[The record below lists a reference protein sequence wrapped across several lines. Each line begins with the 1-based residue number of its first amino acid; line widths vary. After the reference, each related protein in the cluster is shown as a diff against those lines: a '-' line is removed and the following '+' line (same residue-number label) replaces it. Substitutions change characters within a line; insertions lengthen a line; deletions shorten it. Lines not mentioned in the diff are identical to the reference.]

1 MTMSRIND
9 MSRNVKP
16 IQCKNKLVQLILPR
30 KSAKPMETIKK
41 KNPLRDREKC
51 VHEH

>member
-41 KNPLRDREKC
+41 KESTERQREMRT
-51 VHEH
+51 